1 MKIKTLGIDLAKSI
15 FHLVGADERG
25 EVKLRK
31 RLRRKQVLAFL
42 ANLEPCLVGLEA
54 CGGSNYWAR
63 EIAKLGHD
71 VRLISPQ
78 FVKPYVKGNKND
90 YNDAQGLCE
99 AVSRPTMRFVPIK
112 TVEQQDVQTLHR
124 IRQSRVKA
132 RTALVNQIRGLL
144 GEYGIVVVQ
153 GINAVRT
160 QVPEI
165 LEDGENG
172 LTDRFR
178 RWLSE
183 QYTHLQRLDEQVKNY
198 EKEIEQLYQESEVC
212 RRIGAVEGI
221 GPLGATAI
229 VSAYGEARE
238 YKNGRQFAASLGLVP
253 RQHTTGGKPMLLGIS
268 KRGDSYIRSLLI
280 HGARAVVRRVENK
293 EDSRSRWIQRLVMTR
308 GKNKAAVALANKN
321 ARIIWA
327 LLSRQEVYRPA
338 VHKVSARP
346 RS

>member
-1 MKIKTLGIDLAKSI
+1 MKLKTLGIDLAKNI
-15 FHLVGADERG
+15 FHLYGVDEG
-25 EVKLRK
+25 GKVILKK
-31 RLRRKQVLAFL
+31 RLRRKQLLAFVG
-42 ANLEPCLVGLEA
+42 NLEPCLIGVEA

-63 EIAKLGHD
+63 QMEKLGHE
-71 VRLISPQ
+71 VRLMSPQ

-90 YNDAQGLCE
+90 YNDAEGICE
-99 AVSRPTMRFVPIK
+99 AVSRPTMRFVALK
-112 TVEQQDVQTLHR
+112 TLEQQDIQALHR
-124 IRQSRVKA
+124 IRQSRVKT

-144 GEYGIVVVQ
+144 GEYGIVVAQ

-183 QYTHLQRLDEQVKNY
+183 QYEYLRALDEQVKHY
-198 EKEIEQLYQESEVC
+198 EKEIEQHYRDSEAC
-212 RRIGAVEGI
+212 RRIGAVEGM
-221 GPLGATAI
+221 GPMGATAI
-229 VSAYGEARE
+229 VSAYGRARE

-253 RQHTTGGKPMLLGIS
+253 RQHSTGGHPVLLGIS
-268 KRGDSYIRSLLI
+268 KRGDRYIRSLLI
-280 HGARAVVRRVENK
+280 HGARAVVRRVEK
-293 EDSRSRWIQRLVMTR
+293 KTDPRSRWIQRLVVKR

-327 LLSRQEVYRPA
+327 LLSREEAYRPA
-338 VHKVSARP
+338 T
-346 RS
+346 

>member
-15 FHLVGADERG
+15 FHLVGVDERG
-25 EVKLRK
+25 EVTLRK
-31 RLRRKQVLAFL
+31 KLRRKQVLAFL
-42 ANLEPCLVGLEA
+42 ANLEPCRVGLEA

-63 EIAKLGHD
+63 EMAKFGHD
-71 VRLISPQ
+71 VRLMSPQ

-112 TVEQQDVQTLHR
+112 TVEQQDVQSLHR
-124 IRQSRVKA
+124 IRRSRVKA

-160 QVPEI
+160 KVPEI

-183 QYTHLQRLDEQVKNY
+183 QYTHFQVLDEQVKHY
-198 EKEIEQLYQESEVC
+198 EKEIEQLYQ
-212 RRIGAVEGI
+212 
-221 GPLGATAI
+221 
-229 VSAYGEARE
+229 GE
-238 YKNGRQFAASLGLVP
+238 
-253 RQHTTGGKPMLLGIS
+253 
-268 KRGDSYIRSLLI
+268 
-280 HGARAVVRRVENK
+280 
-293 EDSRSRWIQRLVMTR
+293 
-308 GKNKAAVALANKN
+308 
-321 ARIIWA
+321 
-327 LLSRQEVYRPA
+327 
-338 VHKVSARP
+338 
-346 RS
+346 